1 VRVSALQKSFDPRKL
16 RGLLV
21 SNGAITSVLR
31 IALRREDAER
41 QPSASWCRAARR
53 QTLSAMTPAACC
65 HGTAHEIA
73 ALTGHASLREIGRYT
88 RAADQARMARSAM
101 AKATAQEQTVM
112 KSVKPDVAEVS
123 NPLKPLANA

>member
-1 VRVSALQKSFDPRKL
+1 
-16 RGLLV
+16 
-21 SNGAITSVLR
+21 
-31 IALRREDAER
+31 
-41 QPSASWCRAARR
+41 
-53 QTLSAMTPAACC
+53 MTPAACC

-73 ALTGHASLREIGRYT
+73 ALTDHT

-101 AKATAQEQTVM
+101 AKTTAQEQTVM